1 MKQNMQYLL
10 GFITISVILTVLG
23 MGLFARPENLA
34 QAEIRIYQTVD
45 EKYVSKDS
53 FSLTCQ
59 TMQEMRQDIKEV
71 KSDMKT
77 LLRKR

>member
-1 MKQNMQYLL
+1 MKQNIQYLL
-10 GFITISVILTVLG
+10 GFFTLSVIMAVLS

-34 QAEIRIYQTVD
+34 QAEMRIKEYTA
-45 EKYVSKDS
+45 ENYVSKDS

-71 KSDMKT
+71 KTDMKT
-77 LLRKR
+77 LLKR

>member
-1 MKQNMQYLL
+1 MKQNIQYLL

-53 FSLTCQ
+53 FSMACQ
-59 TMQEMRQDIKEV
+59 TMQEMRQDLKEV

-77 LLRKR
+77 LLKR